1 MWKTM
6 MQRHGLFAPKSS
18 QPSASRDG
26 KRKNDGPSS
35 EQMDN
40 RKIAR
45 EEIKARAA
53 ERRTGHQCRAHL
65 KGRCTNGANCPTP
78 HITECATIT
87 CNSMITNEDAGV
99 SRGNKTYGYCHL
111 FNAKMECPYK
121 DCVHGLTLASPEADQ
136 EGGDGEDMPLV

>member
-6 MQRHGLFAPKSS
+6 MHGHGLFAPLSS
-18 QPSASRDG
+18 QPSGSRDG

-35 EQMDN
+35 EQMEQ
-40 RKIAR
+40 RKTAR
-45 EEIKARAA
+45 EEIKSRIA
-53 ERRTGHQCRAHL
+53 ERRTGHQCRSHL

-87 CNSMITNEDAGV
+87 CNSLVTNEDAGV

-111 FNAKMECPYK
+111 FDAKMKCPYK
-121 DCVHGLTLASPEADQ
+121 DCVHGLTLTAEG
-136 EGGDGEDMPLV
+136 EGGGEGDADMSV